1 MSSIISFLRG
11 FWTPNKVE
19 LLNKAM
25 GGEERL
31 KQDRDKTYDL
41 LENLRRLNEELASL
55 LCVKDITLKNT
66 SLRLLFTEDLA
77 VAKDETTPADSF
89 VIISYRRRDK
99 KAREVNLW
107 PITKKIVE
115 SIKELRLAK

>member
-1 MSSIISFLRG
+1 
-11 FWTPNKVE
+11 
-19 LLNKAM
+19 M

-99 KAREVNLW
+99 KARKVDLW

-115 SIKELRLAK
+115 SIKELRHAK